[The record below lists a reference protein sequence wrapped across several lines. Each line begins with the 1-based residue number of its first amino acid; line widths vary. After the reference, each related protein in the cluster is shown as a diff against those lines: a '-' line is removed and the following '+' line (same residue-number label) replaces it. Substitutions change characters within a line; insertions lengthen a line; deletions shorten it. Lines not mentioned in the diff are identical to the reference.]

1 MRELKNVQ
9 NNTKRSSRIRR
20 TISVQSPEI
29 KEVDKRIIVSEK
41 KEESSKI

>member
-1 MRELKNVQ
+1 MRELKKVQ

-20 TISVQSPEI
+20 TISVQSSEI